1 MRQNK
6 TTTEA
11 EGIHQMTILTD
22 IDDSELLASL
32 ETSINSAEQYS
43 NGEIG
48 EQRDKGHQYYY
59 GEPLGNERKG
69 RSQHVS
75 MDVFDAVES
84 VKAMLMETFTADRNV
99 CAFDPQTAEDVMPAR
114 MATALT
120 NFIFYRENKGSKI
133 LHDVIHDALVSKTG
147 IVKRYYK
154 EDFQFEEE
162 IFEGLSEAEL
172 NMLVSQPD
180 VTVSDITDESTV
192 IEVVQDP
199 QTGQPVEVPATIY
212 SGEILRKI
220 PKSKVCVEVIPPED
234 FLVSPMATD
243 EVDADFCSHRT
254 KRTRGELLAEGYDE
268 ELVDRLDNEQS
279 YMEEGSDAR
288 DSFDG
293 FKSSMHEEHD
303 FDRQYVTVYESYIKK
318 YRDDLQKCVFLKVLH
333 SRSVILDKELVSEKP
348 FRYFTPFPIPHRFHG
363 MSLADVLFDIQKTQ
377 SSLKRGV
384 VDHTFM
390 TNTSRFI
397 ANLSLVKN
405 PRDLLDNKVGA
416 VIDVNSPNPESVV
429 RPMPMP
435 SLSGTVFQ
443 AIESLEVEKEAR
455 SGMSRMSRGMD
466 SSVVSKQNS
475 SDLISQFM
483 NASNRRIMVM
493 ARNLA
498 ENFLKPLMF
507 DIYKIAVESE
517 TQEKLVQLDGQFVP
531 VNPQGL
537 GARTEMSVAVALT
550 PEEQMQEAQ
559 MLLSLDQQFSMNPAD
574 PTVSGLYGAQQR
586 HAMLSRAY
594 ELMGIKSGDSYLV
607 NPNTPEYAQQQQA
620 SQQQQAEAQARQNEV
635 DKFQA
640 GMTAR
645 QVAVLEGQLELDV
658 MKEQN
663 SFTIEMDKIK
673 HKEEIEDT
681 ELLLK
686 TEKQSHD
693 MEMKEQELMLE
704 ATQGRSVSID

>member
-59 GEPLGNERKG
+59 GEPLGNERAG

-147 IVKRYYK
+147 IVKRFYK

-162 IFEGLSEAEL
+162 VFEGLSEAEL

-180 VTVSDITDESTV
+180 VNVSDITDESTV

-531 VNPQGL
+531 INPQGL

-620 SQQQQAEAQARQNEV
+620 SQQQQQEAQARQNEV

-704 ATQGRSVSID
+704 ASQGRSVSID

>member
-1 MRQNK
+1 
-6 TTTEA
+6 
-11 EGIHQMTILTD
+11 
-22 IDDSELLASL
+22 
-32 ETSINSAEQYS
+32 
-43 NGEIG
+43 
-48 EQRDKGHQYYY
+48 
-59 GEPLGNERKG
+59 
-69 RSQHVS
+69 
-75 MDVFDAVES
+75 
-84 VKAMLMETFTADRNV
+84 
-99 CAFDPQTAEDVMPAR
+99 
-114 MATALT
+114 
-120 NFIFYRENKGSKI
+120 
-133 LHDVIHDALVSKTG
+133 
-147 IVKRYYK
+147 
-154 EDFQFEEE
+154 
-162 IFEGLSEAEL
+162 
-172 NMLVSQPD
+172 
-180 VTVSDITDESTV
+180 
-192 IEVVQDP
+192 
-199 QTGQPVEVPATIY
+199 
-212 SGEILRKI
+212 
-220 PKSKVCVEVIPPED
+220 
-234 FLVSPMATD
+234 MATD

-333 SRSVILDKELVSEKP
+333 SRSVVLDKELVSEKP

-531 VNPQGL
+531 INPQGL

-620 SQQQQAEAQARQNEV
+620 SQQQQQEAQARQNEV